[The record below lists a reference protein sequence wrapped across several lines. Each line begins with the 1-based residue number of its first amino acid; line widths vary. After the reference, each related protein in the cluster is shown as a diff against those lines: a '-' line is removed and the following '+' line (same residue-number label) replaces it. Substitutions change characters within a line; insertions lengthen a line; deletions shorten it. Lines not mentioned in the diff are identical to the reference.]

1 VRARVLRTLALAGL
15 GLGCLAGAPAGVT
28 GGVSDVRYWS
38 YADYTRVVVELD
50 ALVPTEVRR
59 LGPDP
64 GHERPARLYLDLPG
78 VWVGRKYAEPI
89 PVRDGLLRGI
99 RLGQNTLEA
108 TRVVI
113 DLDRYDRHRLLLLT
127 GPPRVVVD
135 VYGRRSGAAHAPAPA
150 PGATR
155 LPVAL
160 RPVRTVVLDP
170 GHGGRDPGAI
180 APGLREKDVTL
191 ALAHRIRPRL
201 AARGLQVLLTRDGD
215 RTVELE
221 ERTAFA
227 EGEGADLF
235 VSLHVN
241 AAPRRSLRGIETY
254 YLDRSHERH
263 TVRVAAH
270 ENGIS
275 PAQLDSLQRTVA
287 SFRISEVSEHS
298 ARLAQAVH
306 RELVGGMQRRY
317 GAVNDLGIKKGPF
330 FVLFLSNLPSVLVEV
345 GFLTNPDE
353 AKRLADPRYQDALA
367 AEIAAGIVRYR
378 DLAAPVVAERR
389 P

>member
-1 VRARVLRTLALAGL
+1 VKARSPRTLTLALL
-15 GLGCLAGAPAGVT
+15 GLGCLGGAPAGVT

-38 YADYTRVVVELD
+38 YDDYTRVVVELD

-59 LGPDP
+59 LPADP

-78 VWVGRKYAEPI
+78 VWVGRKYDEPI
-89 PVRDGLLRGI
+89 PVKDGLLRGI
-99 RLGQNTLEA
+99 RLGQNTLQA

-135 VYGRRSGAAHAPAPA
+135 VYGRRSNAAHAPEPR

-170 GHGGRDPGAI
+170 GHGGRDPGALG
-180 APGLREKDVTL
+180 PGLREKDVTL
-191 ALAHRIRPRL
+191 ALARRIRPLL
-201 AARGLQVLLTRDGD
+201 AARGLEVLLTRDGD

-287 SFRISEVSEHS
+287 GFRISEVSEHS
-298 ARLAQAVH
+298 ARLAKAVH
-306 RELVGGMQRRY
+306 GELVGGMQRRY
-317 GAVNDLGIKKGPF
+317 GGVNDLGIKKGPF

-353 AKRLADPRYQDALA
+353 AKRLADPRYQAALA
-367 AEIAAGIVRYR
+367 AEIAEGIVRYR
-378 DLAAPVVAERR
+378 ELAAPVVAERR